1 MTAPLCPLL
10 KEPCIEHR
18 CKFYV
23 HLLGVDPQTA
33 AAVDKFDC
41 AVAFLPVLL
50 IEGAA
55 QARHTAAAVESLR
68 NELTKQ
74 NEGLAQILFLAPQLH
89 NATHGALREI
99 QVNDANEEALPHV
112 RPR

>member
-1 MTAPLCPLL
+1 MTTALCPLL

-23 HLLGVDPQTA
+23 HLLGKHPQTDE
-33 AAVDKFDC
+33 AVDKFDC
-41 AVAFLPVLL
+41 AIAFLPVLL
-50 IEGAA
+50 IEGARE
-55 QARHTAAAVESLR
+55 ARHIAAAVESLR

-74 NEGLAQILFLAPQLH
+74 NEGLAQILFLAPKLH
-89 NATHGALREI
+89 NATHGALREV
-99 QVNDANEEALPHV
+99 QVNDTNEEALPHV